1 MASIVIYYPAQPG
14 SRVFSVS
21 VIFISDYV
29 RLCAGAVPVAPA
41 HVRGLCLWRLR
52 TCGRAAARGGGGG
65 APRGGTALRVPMNT
79 YAYRIHVECIK
90 YTRVHNIQC
99 TAEYTNVGPH
109 TSLGCAFTTVSLP
122 YQDANPHQMA
132 VAKLWLMCA
141 HL

>member
-1 MASIVIYYPAQPG
+1 
-14 SRVFSVS
+14 
-21 VIFISDYV
+21 
-29 RLCAGAVPVAPA
+29 
-41 HVRGLCLWRLR
+41 VRGLCLWRLR
-52 TCGRAAARGGGGG
+52 TCGGCACGACARAGAPRPGGGGG